1 MFYFGTILYRF
12 RDVQAPAM
20 LVIVSV
26 TRLDSGSIQICVE
39 KPQHN
44 ANAVQTYLSEQ
55 EARTVML
62 SFGISEEA
70 IDFYFKLL
78 PQLGANERLKF
89 PPMDVSQHELLSHG
103 FRL

>member
-1 MFYFGTILYRF
+1 
-12 RDVQAPAM
+12 
-20 LVIVSV
+20 
-26 TRLDSGSIQICVE
+26 
-39 KPQHN
+39 
-44 ANAVQTYLSEQ
+44 
-55 EARTVML
+55 L